1 MIEIKYISSNG
12 KSHNLIG
19 DKMRATS
26 GNFHK
31 YAWEKNVKKVNGK
44 ERLTKF
50 TKESTNYQ
58 LTLTLRGDLD
68 KRKEMLNDLID
79 SFEQDVINRTPGTI
93 YFGEYYIKCFIIG
106 SESKISENCAYW
118 SDCVVEIYC
127 ADSFWIKE
135 KFLSYPI
142 FNGNGSDIFLNF
154 PFNFP
159 FNFTSQQK
167 GISVLENDHY
177 TDANFKMTVY
187 GPAVDPVINIGGYPY
202 QVYATIETN
211 EYLVID
217 SEENTVT
224 RTLVDGTIAN
234 EYDNRSF
241 ENSVFRPIPPGN
253 HNVLWSGDFG
263 WDIVLYQER
272 SEPKW

>member
-1 MIEIKYISSNG
+1 MIEIEYISSSG
-12 KSHNLIG
+12 KSYDLIG
-19 DKMRATS
+19 EKMRATS

-31 YAWEKNVKKVNGK
+31 YAWTKNVKKVNGK
-44 ERLTKF
+44 ERLIKF

-79 SFEQDVINRTPGTI
+79 NFEQDIINRTPGTI
-93 YFGEYYIKCFIIG
+93 CFGEYYTRCFIIS
-106 SESKISENCAYW
+106 SESKISEIRNCW

-127 ADSFWIKE
+127 ANPFWVKE

-167 GISVLENDHY
+167 GISTLENDHY
-177 TDANFKMTVY
+177 ADSNFKMTVY
-187 GPAVDPVINIGGYPY
+187 GPVVNPIINIGGYPY
-202 QVYATIETN
+202 EVNTTIEAN
-211 EYLVID
+211 EYLTID
-217 SEENTVT
+217 S
-224 RTLVDGTIAN
+224 VDGTVIRTLTDGTIVN
-234 EYDNRSF
+234 EYNNRSF
-241 ENSVFRPIPPGN
+241 ENSVFRLIPPGN

-263 WDIVLYQER
+263 WDILLYQER